1 MGDESRIRSFK
12 NKGKD
17 SEEMRRRRIGQ
28 TVELRKAKKED
39 QLLKRRNIS
48 IQDEDNIPPQENN
61 IPSPNTMTAEEIIWG
76 MMSADESLQFKAT
89 QSCRKIL
96 SREKNPPIDHMIRL
110 GVVPRCVEFLTKDH
124 NPSLQFEA
132 CWALTNIASGTS
144 EQTGAVVQEGALPRL
159 QQLLKSTRIDVVEQA
174 MWAIGNIAGDSPET
188 RDMVL
193 NHGVLPNLLC
203 LIRADTALSLLRNTV
218 WVISNLCR
226 NKNPYPDFNLVKPVL
241 PYLAKLLSHDDKEV
255 LADTCWALS
264 YLTDGSN
271 EKIQA
276 VLDTGLI
283 HRLVALLGSEETTV
297 LTPALR
303 AVGNIV
309 TGNDHQTD
317 MVINAGALSRMIR
330 LLQHTRLNIV
340 KEAAWTVSNITA
352 GNSEQIQKVLVAG
365 IVPVLLHVLQTGD
378 FKSQKEA
385 AWAVTNFTSG
395 GTTAQLAE
403 LVEMG
408 ALKPMCNL
416 LNSKDSKTIIVVL
429 EGLNNILSAA
439 AKLDQAERVAIM
451 IEECGG
457 LDAIEALQSHDNEK
471 VYERA
476 LHIIETYFADGDA
489 DEMTANVANGQ
500 IQFAT
505 PNMTDQQQ
513 TPFSF

>member
-1 MGDESRIRSFK
+1 MADENRIRSFK

-17 SEEMRRRRIGQ
+17 TEEMRRRRIGQ
-28 TVELRKAKKED
+28 TVELRKARKDD

-48 IQDEDNIPPQENN
+48 TSEEQTSPLQESNST
-61 IPSPNTMTAEEIIWG
+61 SPVPMNAEEIMFG
-76 MMSADESLQFKAT
+76 MMSPDENIQFKAT

-110 GVVPRCVEFLTKDH
+110 GVVPRCVEFLGKMH

-144 EQTGAVVQEGALPRL
+144 EQTAAVVQEGAIPRL
-159 QQLLKSTRIDVVEQA
+159 QALLASPRIDVAEQA
-174 MWAIGNIAGDSPET
+174 VWALGNIAGDGAIT

-193 NHGVLPNLLC
+193 ASGVLPDLLNL
-203 LIRADTALSLLRNTV
+203 IKPDTSISLLRNTV
-218 WVISNLCR
+218 WAISNLCR
-226 NKNPYPDFNLVKPVL
+226 NKNPCPDFNFVKPAL
-241 PYLAKLLSHDDKEV
+241 PTLAKLLSYNDKDV

-283 HRLVALLGSEETTV
+283 DRLVQLLYSDENTV

-309 TGNDHQTD
+309 TGNDQQTD
-317 MVINAGALSRMIR
+317 MVINAGALKVMGK
-330 LLQHTRLNIV
+330 LLQHNRLNIV
-340 KEAAWTVSNITA
+340 KEAAWTISNITA
-352 GNSEQIQKVLVAG
+352 GNSEQIQKVLDAN
-365 IVPVLLHVLQTGD
+365 IMPPLLHVLQTGD

-385 AWAVTNFTSG
+385 AWAVTNYTSG
-395 GTTAQLAE
+395 GTIAQLAK

-416 LNSKDSKTIIVVL
+416 LNSKDYKTVVVVL
-429 EGLNNILSAA
+429 DGLANILNAA
-439 AKLDQAERVAIM
+439 NKMGEVEKVAIL

-457 LDAIEALQSHDNEK
+457 LDSIEALQTHDNEK
-471 VYERA
+471 IYEKA
-476 LHIIETYFADGDA
+476 LSVIENYFSETTAEDMPGPTTAD
-489 DEMTANVANGQ
+489 GQ
-500 IQFAT
+500 IQFSAT
-505 PNMTDQQQ
+505 TQVPNGG
-513 TPFSF
+513 FSF